1 MAANEG
7 IGGDVAK
14 FYNKLEEKGKESR
27 QESRIYYMRNFNNW
41 LKSMIIN
48 DFSDKVKKSKPKPER
63 KGEAPYH
70 KDLSDPEQSFTVLDI
85 GCGKGKLI
93 FKKYMYQQ
101 ISKSTFSHNFQMKKL
116 VIYLKNQYLYTLP
129 LNASVA

>member
-27 QESRIYYMRNFNNW
+27 QESRIYHMRNFNNW

-48 DFSDKVKKSKPKPER
+48 DFSDKVKKAKPRPEKR
-63 KGEAPYH
+63 EEAPYH
-70 KDLSDPEQSFTVLDI
+70 KDLSDPAQSFTVLDI

-93 FKKYMYQQ
+93 FKK
-101 ISKSTFSHNFQMKKL
+101 
-116 VIYLKNQYLYTLP
+116 IYVSFI
-129 LNASVA
+129 A